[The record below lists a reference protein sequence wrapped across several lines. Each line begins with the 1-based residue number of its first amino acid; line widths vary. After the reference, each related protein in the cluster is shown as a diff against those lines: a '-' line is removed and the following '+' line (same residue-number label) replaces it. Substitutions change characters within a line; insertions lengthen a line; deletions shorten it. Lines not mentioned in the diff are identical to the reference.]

1 MKWQTTSVPADDLLT
16 GVKEIAAF
24 TGKTERQIYH
34 IAERRQIKGLFK
46 VGGYLA
52 PPQINSDS
60 RDRDYGGEPWL
71 IDRTAA

>member
-1 MKWQTTSVPADDLLT
+1 MEKDELASDLLT

-46 VGGYLA
+46 VGRIWHGRKSTLTREIESLEA
-52 PPQINSDS
+52 SHV
-60 RDRDYGGEPWL
+60 
-71 IDRTAA
+71 